1 MMQLDQ
7 MGNKTDLCLP

>member
-7 MGNKTDLCLP
+7 